1 MSLIEKALQKIQA
14 ATPSG
19 DKFLE
24 KKSSISP
31 ELETVQSDNYD
42 NNKSQDISSIEP
54 YEGLASIEIDR
65 SVLRKYGLVAQ
76 QDQERVLV
84 RQFREIK
91 RSLLSLLTETGEL
104 QKVGEQR
111 VIMLSSALSGDGKTF
126 TALNLASSLAMER
139 DFNVIL
145 VDGDVA
151 KPHITSLLDC
161 SDRLGL
167 VDYIADSSVSINEIL
182 YRTNIP
188 SLYFVPAGAKSDQA
202 NELISGQRMKDV
214 LSQLSSISNNTLLLF
229 DTSPILLTSES
240 KVMASYAD
248 FVILMVRSGV
258 TPKLAV
264 SDSIRALQEIGVRFG
279 VVLNDAKSN
288 LFTSYGYG
296 YGYGYGD
303 SYGSG
308 IKQ

>member
-14 ATPSG
+14 ASQPSTPSIG
-19 DKFLE
+19 LKDLALSNRELVHDKNQGNHLQETSVAVSLE
-24 KKSSISP
+24 NLPTLQIDKSI
-31 ELETVQSDNYD
+31 
-42 NNKSQDISSIEP
+42 
-54 YEGLASIEIDR
+54 
-65 SVLRKYGLVAQ
+65 LRKYGMLAQ

-91 RSLLSLLTETGEL
+91 RSLLSAFNESDEFEQAGD
-104 QKVGEQR
+104 QK

-139 DFNVIL
+139 DLNVIL

-151 KPHITSLLDC
+151 KPHISSLLDC
-161 SDRLGL
+161 SDKLGL
-167 VDYIADSSVSINEIL
+167 LDFIADTSVSVNEII
-182 YRTNIP
+182 YSTNITG
-188 SLYFVPAGAKSDQA
+188 LYFVPAGKKTEQA
-202 NELISGQRMKDV
+202 NELMSGQRMKDV
-214 LSQLSSISNNTLLLF
+214 LSQLSGISKNTLLLF

-248 FVILMVRSGV
+248 FVLLLVRSGV

-264 SDSIRALQEIGVRFG
+264 TDSIKTLQEIGVRFG
-279 VVLNDAKSN
+279 IVLNDTKSN
-288 LFTSYGYG
+288 VFTSYGYG

-303 SYGSG
+303 TYGYG
-308 IKQ
+308 AKQ

>member
-14 ATPSG
+14 ASQPSTPSKG
-19 DKFLE
+19 LKDLALSNRELVQDKNQGNHLQETSVSVSLE
-24 KKSSISP
+24 NLPTLQIDKSI
-31 ELETVQSDNYD
+31 
-42 NNKSQDISSIEP
+42 
-54 YEGLASIEIDR
+54 
-65 SVLRKYGLVAQ
+65 LRKYGMLAQ

-91 RSLLSLLTETGEL
+91 RSLLSALNESDEFEQAGD
-104 QKVGEQR
+104 QK

-139 DFNVIL
+139 DLNVIL

-151 KPHITSLLDC
+151 KPHISSLLDC
-161 SDRLGL
+161 SDKLGL
-167 VDYIADSSVSINEIL
+167 LDFIADTSVSVNEII
-182 YRTNIP
+182 YSTNITG
-188 SLYFVPAGAKSDQA
+188 LYFVPAGKKTEQA
-202 NELISGQRMKDV
+202 NELMSGQRMKDV
-214 LSQLSSISNNTLLLF
+214 LSQLSGISKNTLLLF

-248 FVILMVRSGV
+248 FVLLLVRSGV

-264 SDSIRALQEIGVRFG
+264 TDSIKTLQEIGVRFG
-279 VVLNDAKSN
+279 IVLNDTKSN
-288 LFTSYGYG
+288 VFTSYGYG

-303 SYGSG
+303 TYGYG
-308 IKQ
+308 AKQ